1 MPKTKNHS
9 LSQREKLLLP
19 LALTVIFVVLYGAAR
34 LRPGLAKIEQ
44 LKKELSTA
52 VQGRE
57 TLSWPSQ
64 TNSDTAI
71 LRQEISRLERTNGQL
86 ADRLAVNESSLA
98 NLATSSELQGLRIQI
113 SALARKHH
121 IKVIKNIPHGSDNDD
136 SRHTSSP
143 LQLSDAPDSPTKK
156 HAPIIHEF
164 FQLMYARP
172 LQELELTANYS
183 ALQQFIQSL
192 STLEHRVNVVSFE
205 IKMDERS
212 DQLTQPRLSSHLVL
226 AL

>member
-1 MPKTKNHS
+1 MKKNTQS

-64 TNSDTAI
+64 TGSDTDI
-71 LRQEISRLERTNGQL
+71 LRQEIGRLEETKNQQTERLVENESRL
-86 ADRLAVNESSLA
+86 AS
-98 NLATSSELQGLRIQI
+98 LATSSELQSLRIQI
-113 SALARKHH
+113 SALARQHN
-121 IKVIKNIPHGSDNDD
+121 IKVIKNIPYGSDNND
-136 SRHTSSP
+136 SRQSSSP
-143 LQLSDAPDSPTKK
+143 FLLSDAPDQPSKE
-156 HAPIIHEF
+156 HAPVIHEF

-172 LQELELTANYS
+172 LQQLELAATYA
-183 ALQQFIQSL
+183 ALQRFIQSL
-192 STLEHRVNVVSFE
+192 WSLKHHVNVVSFE
-205 IKMDERS
+205 IKMDDRS
-212 DQLTQPRLSSHLVL
+212 DQLTQPRLSSRLVL